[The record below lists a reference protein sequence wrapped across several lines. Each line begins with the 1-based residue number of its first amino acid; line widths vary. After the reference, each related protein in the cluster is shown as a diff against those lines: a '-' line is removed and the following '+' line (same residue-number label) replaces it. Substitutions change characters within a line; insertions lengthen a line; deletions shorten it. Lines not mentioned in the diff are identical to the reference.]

1 MRLPGDNLVHYQ
13 EQLGEMKINKKGR
26 PRDSFGFPL
35 ALNWNIVLDNQA
47 QGKPLTQG
55 AYIITD
61 NSKPKTKKA
70 K

>member
-1 MRLPGDNLVHYQ
+1 LRLPGDHLVHNQ